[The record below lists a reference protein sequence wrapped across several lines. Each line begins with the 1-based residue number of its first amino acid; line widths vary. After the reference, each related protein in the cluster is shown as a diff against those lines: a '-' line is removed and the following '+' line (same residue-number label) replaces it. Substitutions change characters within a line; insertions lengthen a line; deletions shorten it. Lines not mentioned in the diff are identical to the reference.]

1 MPNLKPK
8 IDGQNEKILKNT
20 PPPKSKI
27 CNCLKKEDYP
37 MSEACFTENVWY
49 VARVRCDDE
58 I

>member
-27 CNCLKKEDYP
+27 CKCLKKEDYP

-49 VARVRCDDE
+49 FARVRCDDE